1 MKDALRAKIEN
12 GQYTVGELIVP
23 KKYEKLVLDKE
34 GSLKKKEFCTVEGR
48 KRPLDEI
55 RQITMLKHKEYTRQH
70 PDEYYE
76 EMSRPEV
83 SRRLAHL
90 NEFGETEGLT
100 VMCQKLNKIQRHA
113 DLLVWHDHSTVASWP
128 FGIHGIVHL

>member
-23 KKYEKLVLDKE
+23 KRYEELVLDKE

-55 RQITMLKHKEYTRQH
+55 RQKNYAKTQRIHKT
-70 PDEYYE
+70 
-76 EMSRPEV
+76 
-83 SRRLAHL
+83 
-90 NEFGETEGLT
+90 
-100 VMCQKLNKIQRHA
+100 
-113 DLLVWHDHSTVASWP
+113 ASQ
-128 FGIHGIVHL
+128 